1 MEMPDTHPIDSDAQP
16 APKFDGLSPSSSLS
30 SDTSSLS
37 PPSSTKHHH
46 RRFLSLDNIEETST
60 RILTRIRSRSP
71 LPRSSSPSADNKRR
85 RSPPPLQSSSAV
97 STSTSPTSP
106 LSPSSIE
113 RTYSPTDMS
122 PTSSHHPQRPN
133 MGHRDASS
141 STIDSS
147 ERSRSDSYKR
157 YSGTIN
163 HYGRH
168 SNDWLFGGFSVRD
181 TLRDG
186 IEKLKGHNERDS

>member
-1 MEMPDTHPIDSDAQP
+1 MPDTHPIDPNAQP
-16 APKFDGLSPSSSLS
+16 APKLDGPGLSPSSTLS
-30 SDTSSLS
+30 SDTSLS
-37 PPSSTKHHH
+37 PPAPKSHH

-60 RILTRIRSRSP
+60 RILTSIRSRSP
-71 LPRSSSPSADNKRR
+71 LPRSSSPSSDKKRR
-85 RSPPPLQSSSAV
+85 RSPLPLQP
-97 STSTSPTSP
+97 STSAASPPTSPAPP
-106 LSPSSIE
+106 LSPSSIDK
-113 RTYSPTDMS
+113 TYSPREMS
-122 PTSSHHPQRPN
+122 PTSSHHSQRPG
-133 MGHRDASS
+133 MGHRDVSS
-141 STIDSS
+141 GTIDSS
-147 ERSRSDSYKR
+147 QRPRSDSYKR

>member
-1 MEMPDTHPIDSDAQP
+1 MPDTHPIDSDAQP
-16 APKFDGLSPSSSLS
+16 ARKVDGLSPSSSLS
-30 SDTSSLS
+30 SDTSQS
-37 PPSSTKHHH
+37 PPATKSHH

-71 LPRSSSPSADNKRR
+71 LPRSSSPSADKKRR
-85 RSPPPLQSSSAV
+85 RSPPPLQPSSAV
-97 STSTSPTSP
+97 STPTSPTSP
-106 LSPSSIE
+106 LSPSSID
-113 RTYSPTDMS
+113 RVYSPTDMS
-122 PTSSHHPQRPN
+122 PTSSQHPQRPS

>member
-1 MEMPDTHPIDSDAQP
+1 MPDTHPIDSDAQP
-16 APKFDGLSPSSSLS
+16 APKLDGLSPSSSLS
-30 SDTSSLS
+30 SDTSLS
-37 PPSSTKHHH
+37 PPSSGKHHH

-71 LPRSSSPSADNKRR
+71 LPRSSSPSADKKRR
-85 RSPPPLQSSSAV
+85 RSPPPLQPSSAV
-97 STSTSPTSP
+97 STSPTSP
-106 LSPSSIE
+106 LSPSSID
-113 RTYSPTDMS
+113 RAYSPTEMS
-122 PTSSHHPQRPN
+122 PTSSHHPQRN
-133 MGHRDASS
+133 SMAHRDASS

-186 IEKLKGHNERDS
+186 IEKLKGHSERDS

>member
-1 MEMPDTHPIDSDAQP
+1 MEMPDTLPIDSDAQP
-16 APKFDGLSPSSSLS
+16 APKLDGLSPSSSLS
-30 SDTSSLS
+30 SDSSS
-37 PPSSTKHHH
+37 PPLVTKSHH
-46 RRFLSLDNIEETST
+46 RRFLSLDNIEETSSK
-60 RILTRIRSRSP
+60 ILTRIRSRSP
-71 LPRSSSPSADNKRR
+71 LPRSSSPPADKKRR
-85 RSPPPLQSSSAV
+85 RSPPPLQPSPAA
-97 STSTSPTSP
+97 STSPTSP
-106 LSPSSIE
+106 LSPSSIDQV
-113 RTYSPTDMS
+113 YSPAEMS
-122 PTSSHHPQRPN
+122 PTSSHPQRPS

-168 SNDWLFGGFSVRD
+168 SNDWLFNGFSVRD

>member
-1 MEMPDTHPIDSDAQP
+1 MPDSLPIDSDAP
-16 APKFDGLSPSSSLS
+16 APKLDGLSPSSSLS
-30 SDTSSLS
+30 SDSSSS
-37 PPSSTKHHH
+37 PPSTKSHH
-46 RRFLSLDNIEETST
+46 RRFLSLDNIEETSS

-71 LPRSSSPSADNKRR
+71 LPRSSSPTADKKRR
-85 RSPPPLQSSSAV
+85 RSPPPLQPSSAA
-97 STSTSPTSP
+97 STSPISPSSVDRVYSPAGMSPTSP
-106 LSPSSIE
+106 DS
-113 RTYSPTDMS
+113 
-122 PTSSHHPQRPN
+122 QRPT

-141 STIDSS
+141 SSIDSS
-147 ERSRSDSYKR
+147 ERPRSDSYKR

-168 SNDWLFGGFSVRD
+168 SNDWLFGGFSVRN